1 MHMNLRKT
9 IRLPQHFNPDPFYG
23 PMSQRSLRGD
33 DKKKPAYTDYNPDL
47 PPAAFPTLER
57 PRAAR
62 YGQDI
67 HQRDNDEDRL
77 NKASRRNSRRSLDDL
92 CASVNPVGKREASPT
107 AHVREIPLDQLDN
120 YVASNGELNPI
131 WVSNM
136 ARMAA
141 AEKDAD
147 GDMDM
152 EDTDLE
158 GTVTGEC
165 RVSQTLVALT
175 GLKRGEF
182 GRTFETSLCRKSRLR
197 PYSSPTISGAVL
209 CSGILNLSLC

>member
-1 MHMNLRKT
+1 
-9 IRLPQHFNPDPFYG
+9 
-23 PMSQRSLRGD
+23 LRGD
-33 DKKKPAYTDYNPDL
+33 DRKKPAYIDYNPDL

-62 YGQDI
+62 YGHDI
-67 HQRDNDEDRL
+67 HQRDNDEDRI
-77 NKASRRNSRRSLDDL
+77 NKTSRRITRRSLDDI
-92 CASVNPVGKREASPT
+92 CASVNTKGKREASPT

-141 AEKDAD
+141 AGKDAD

-165 RVSQTLVALT
+165 RVSQTLIALT
-175 GLKRGEF
+175 GLKRREI
-182 GRTFETSLCRKSRLR
+182 GRLFETSLRRKSRLR
-197 PYSSPTISGAVL
+197 PFRSPTISGAV
-209 CSGILNLSLC
+209 SIQKFSEFVSLLTLLFSLF